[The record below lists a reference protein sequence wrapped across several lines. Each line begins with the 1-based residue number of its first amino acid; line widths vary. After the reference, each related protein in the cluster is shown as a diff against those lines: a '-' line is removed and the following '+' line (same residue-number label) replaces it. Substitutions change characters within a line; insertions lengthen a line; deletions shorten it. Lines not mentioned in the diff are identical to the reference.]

1 MIDAIG
7 YAEEYM
13 STLLEITELANG
25 DVVLQEADTETSGAP
40 EPLVRIRFS
49 DEVRDM
55 LGTNLVGVAEAMI
68 DAATEYLEGDSEGD
82 SGDGSGEEEKGAP
95 TVH

>member
-1 MIDAIG
+1 
-7 YAEEYM
+7 M

-25 DVVLQEADTETSGAP
+25 DVVLREADTESDGQN

-49 DEVRDM
+49 GEVRDM
-55 LGTNLVGVAEAMI
+55 LGRDLVSVAEAMI
-68 DAATEYLEGDSEGD
+68 DAATEYLETESED
-82 SGDGSGEEEKGAP
+82 AEPEPDEPPP

>member
-1 MIDAIG
+1 
-7 YAEEYM
+7 M

-25 DVVLQEADTETSGAP
+25 DVVLREADTESSTST

-49 DEVRDM
+49 GEVRDM
-55 LGTNLVGVAEAMI
+55 LGKDLVSVAEAMI
-68 DAATEYLEGDSEGD
+68 DAATEYLEGDAEVAD
-82 SGDGSGEEEKGAP
+82 EPRDETPP

>member
-1 MIDAIG
+1 
-7 YAEEYM
+7 M

-25 DVVLQEADTETSGAP
+25 DVVLREADTESGSQN

-49 DEVRDM
+49 GEVRDM
-55 LGTNLVGVAEAMI
+55 LGKDLVSVAEAMI
-68 DAATEYLEGDSEGD
+68 DAATEYLEAEP
-82 SGDGSGEEEKGAP
+82 EEPEEVPDETPP

>member
-1 MIDAIG
+1 
-7 YAEEYM
+7 M

-25 DVVLQEADTETSGAP
+25 DVVLREADTETRLGN

-55 LGTNLVGVAEAMI
+55 LGKDVVSVAEAMI
-68 DAATEYLEGDSEGD
+68 DAATEYLEGEAEEI
-82 SGDGSGEEEKGAP
+82 EEEAFEEEDVPP

>member
-1 MIDAIG
+1 
-7 YAEEYM
+7 M

-25 DVVLQEADTETSGAP
+25 DVVLREADTDAGSESSGSQS

-49 DEVRDM
+49 GEVRDM
-55 LGTNLVGVAEAMI
+55 LGKDLVSVAEAMI
-68 DAATEYLEGDSEGD
+68 DAATEYLEAEPEESEG
-82 SGDGSGEEEKGAP
+82 GEEASDDTPP